1 MGIACAVS
9 SLVDLWVVERMDILV
24 LMMMMMMMWSV
35 RQDIIRV
42 SDSLR
47 SSNSR
52 TPTTLQN
59 ITSVTVAR

>member
-24 LMMMMMMMWSV
+24 LMMMMMMWSV